1 MSAPTAPA
9 AAAAAAATA
18 ELPDVPAERV
28 LFHAAK
34 IAIEQDKPILLDY
47 YHASRSGVAFIGEDR
62 ETREK
67 ILVKNPEEFTSPIQK
82 LFKAFGYFIVVTE
95 NSIYI
100 VSGNTKKK
108 EISSAGM

>member
-1 MSAPTAPA
+1 MSAPVPA
-9 AAAAAAATA
+9 AAAAAATG
-18 ELPDVPAERV
+18 ELPDVPVERV

-47 YHASRSGVAFIGEDR
+47 YHASRAGTAFIGEDKD
-62 ETREK
+62 TREK

-82 LFKAFGYFIVVTE
+82 LFKAFGYFIVMTE

-100 VSGNTKKK
+100 ISGNTKKK